1 MNISTLPKLSHPD
14 VDIAQF
20 DLMRVLDYLDD
31 AEQQIVLKACA
42 FGDQAHIKDK
52 RKSGEP
58 YITHPMAV
66 AEILGS
72 FRMDVDTI
80 VAAIL
85 HDTVEDTPTTEEDL
99 TREFGKAVA
108 QIVNGVTKLK
118 SSNEKHINKAATFYR
133 IITATLEDPRV
144 LIVKLADRLHNMTT
158 IEAVPEKK
166 QQATAQETLDFYV
179 PFARTLGL
187 NDLADYIEILC
198 YRSLNAPMYNKLSDK
213 LMQHGLGRTFQQEA
227 IHNYLNI
234 VLSRLGVKGYV
245 KDVDNRVTLFR
256 QFFKNRGKITDLLWH
271 YEFML
276 VMDKVED
283 CDQIAKYFINKYQ
296 IAPECIEDNIRHP
309 RAGGN
314 QSFTITYKNDHD
326 TIKVVILTKTMLKT
340 TRLGILMG
348 EAASPLS
355 QSVIQASLRNLQ
367 NLIADNESD
376 IEEQPSDAVTVVDKL
391 IDYLHERKIICY
403 TPNGDAY
410 ELPRGSTA
418 LDFAYTISTH
428 IGNRA
433 TGAEI
438 NGVEAKLGTILKT
451 GNRVKIHT
459 DPNAIPKAEWLGFVA
474 TNKARRA
481 LFEWLKGLNPEQKE
495 HEGKTAF
502 ERALKTQNL
511 SLADLSDEQWQLLL
525 DWRGLQDK
533 SAFFTEFTTGKLLPQ
548 IAVSRLLT
556 QEQLAKNQASA
567 HAANQPQSLIA
578 DAANMEMTFSSCCHP
593 VYGDP
598 IVGHISKNGL
608 VVHRHKCFSIDEIRR
623 VNEYQVIPLHWRVSN
638 SEDEISKR
646 IYFDAALKI
655 NQNLTDEQI
664 SDLIF
669 IVRDTQAGFEYIEQ
683 RNGYTLLFVVVQ
695 SRDQIASLIQRLRT
709 FLGYPNIVRL
719 YQWNDEVLL
728 SQSQNSSAPRNKDIL

>member
-20 DLMRVLDYLDD
+20 DLMRVLDYLTDD
-31 AEQQIVLKACA
+31 EKQIVLKACA
-42 FGDQAHIKDK
+42 FGDKAHINDK

-85 HDTVEDTPTTEEDL
+85 HDTVEDTPVTEADL
-99 TREFGKAVA
+99 TQEFGKDVA

-213 LMQHGLGRTFQQEA
+213 LMQHGLGRSFQQEA

-234 VLSRLGVKGYV
+234 VLSRIGVKGYV

-256 QFFKNRGKITDLLWH
+256 QFFKNRGEITDLLWH

-283 CDQIAKYFINKYQ
+283 CDQIAEYLINKYQ
-296 IAPECIEDNIRHP
+296 ISAECIEDNIRHP

-314 QSFTITYKNDHD
+314 QSLTLTYKNDLN

-367 NLIADNESD
+367 NLITDNAQD
-376 IEEQPSDAVTVVDKL
+376 IEQPSDAVAVVDKL

-403 TPNGDAY
+403 TPKGDAY

-433 TGAEI
+433 TGAQI
-438 NGVEAKLGTILKT
+438 NGIEAKLGTILKT
-451 GNRVKIHT
+451 GQVVNIHV
-459 DPNAIPKAEWLGFVA
+459 DANALPKAEWLGFVA

-481 LFEWLKGLNPEQKE
+481 LFEWLKGLSAEQKE

-502 ERALKTQNL
+502 GRALKTQNL
-511 SLADLSDEQWQLLL
+511 ALADLSEEQWQLLL
-525 DWRGLQDK
+525 DWRGLQSK
-533 SAFFTEFTTGKLLPQ
+533 REFFTEFTTGKLLPQ

-556 QEQLAKNQASA
+556 QEQLAQNQAHA
-567 HAANQPQSLIA
+567 HADNQPQSLIA

-608 VVHRHKCFSIDEIRR
+608 VVHRHKCFSIDDIRR
-623 VNEYQVIPLHWRVSN
+623 VNEYQVIPLHWRTS
-638 SEDEISKR
+638 SSDDALSKR
-646 IYFDAALKI
+646 IYFDAALRI
-655 NQNLTDEQI
+655 NHNLTDEQI

-669 IVRDTQAGFEYIEQ
+669 IVRDIQAGFEYIEQ

-695 SRDQIASLIQRLRT
+695 SRHQIATLIQRLRT
-709 FLGYPNIVRL
+709 ALGYPNILRL
-719 YQWNDEVLL
+719 YQWNDEVLISH
-728 SQSQNSSAPRNKDIL
+728 SQHSPMSKHKDIL